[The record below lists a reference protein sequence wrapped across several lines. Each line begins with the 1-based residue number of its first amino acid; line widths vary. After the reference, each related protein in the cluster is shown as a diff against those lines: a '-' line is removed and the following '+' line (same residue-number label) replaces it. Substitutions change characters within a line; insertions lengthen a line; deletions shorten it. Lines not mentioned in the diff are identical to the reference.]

1 MAKPGANS
9 FEVDCPCCGAALK
22 VDPGVKAII
31 SHKEKPRPKTI
42 EDIGAG
48 IAGLKVQEAQREE
61 AFKKSFEQMK
71 SSKDVLAAKF
81 DELLKKAKEDDPSK
95 PPPKPLGLD

>member
-1 MAKPGANS
+1 MAKGNR
-9 FEVDCPCCGAALK
+9 FDLECPCCGATLK
-22 VDPGVKAII
+22 IDSEVRAVLDY
-31 SHKEKPRPKTI
+31 KEKPKPKTL
-42 EDIGAG
+42 EDIASGVER
-48 IAGLKVQEAQREE
+48 LKHAESQREE
-61 AFKKSFEQMK
+61 AFQKSFQQMK

>member
-1 MAKPGANS
+1 MAKPAANV
-9 FEVDCPCCGAALK
+9 FEVECPCCGGTLK
-22 VDPGVKAII
+22 IDASVKAVI
-31 SHKEKPRPKTI
+31 SHKEKPRPKTL
-42 EDIGAG
+42 EDISTGVAN
-48 IAGLKVQEAQREE
+48 LKAQEAQREE

-95 PPPKPLGLD
+95 PPPKPLGFD